1 MKNYRK
7 YHKLHEK
14 YDLSQELGAFADL
27 SFRPARI
34 NNVSKICFVLK
45 KVEKKRKGKM
55 GKYNFRKKNVTRGIP
70 LLAKDRRKLGE
81 KVKRE

>member
-1 MKNYRK
+1 
-7 YHKLHEK
+7 
-14 YDLSQELGAFADL
+14 
-27 SFRPARI
+27 
-34 NNVSKICFVLK
+34 VSKICFVLK